1 MLLAFFSGIGEI
13 KYVRQSVHEESQER
27 SVSIGLI
34 NQSVQI
40 NLINQKANVK
50 PHISSALF
58 FT

>member
-27 SVSIGLI
+27 SVSIGLM

-40 NLINQKANVK
+40 SAINQKANVK